1 MPSTVKEHLDKY
13 IAHYP
18 TAIDGAS
25 VLLLVTYSSVASILL
40 ETIAIVLVL
49 DMCTTLH
56 LHSGHTLR
64 PLLAAGT
71 HSCLALNTLLCA
83 AASRKLQTPDFKL
96 FD

>member
-1 MPSTVKEHLDKY
+1 MLINTLRSIQQPLY
-13 IAHYP
+13 
-18 TAIDGAS
+18 GAS

-40 ETIAIVLVL
+40 EIAIVLVL

-56 LHSGHTLR
+56 LHSGHTLL